1 MTRVLI
7 AEDSPTQAEQ
17 LRSILE
23 SEGFVVDHAPDGER
37 AWHMFSES
45 QAPYD
50 MVLSDVLMPGLTGYE
65 LCRAIKDHPE
75 RRGTPVI
82 LLTVLHDA
90 GDIIRGLE
98 CGADNFITKPYEGTY
113 LVRRIRHILSS
124 HVIRE
129 APSIKVGIDIV
140 FMGRRFNISAHKEQI
155 LDFLVSTFEEFVRA
169 KQREMDTRV
178 GEEKRRLVDLE
189 ALTAQ
194 LETAN
199 ARLER
204 LASLDPLTELLNRRG
219 LERVL
224 ASEVNRAQRSG
235 APLVAALLDCDD
247 FKRVNDRLGHAVG
260 DVVLSEVA
268 KRLEASLRPSDHVAR
283 VGGDEFLILLPETRW
298 AEALKVAERVRLAVS
313 EDPLVVFSEPIR
325 VTASLGVALLP
336 YEICSIEEVLTL
348 TRLAI
353 KDSKVSG
360 KNRVSTTE
368 VARGGINGSHYS
380 DVRDLLRQEDC
391 FRAVSQPIF
400 NLSDGSLA
408 GYEFLTRG
416 PTGPFEMPGDFFRVC
431 LESNILTII
440 DLRCLKTC
448 IAATKSM
455 DRSLRFHVNLFP
467 STLLDTPPERLLTL
481 FPTTMDRYSFCVE
494 ISEQQFISDPAVLR
508 HQVQQF
514 RDAGIKVAMD
524 DVGFGRSSLE
534 ALLLLEPDV
543 VKIDPKYVT
552 GISHDP
558 GKERS
563 LRRLV
568 KAVDALGAE
577 LVAEG
582 IEHEH
587 DLVMLREVG
596 VQLGQGFLWGRPS

>member
-17 LRSILE
+17 LRFILE
-23 SEGFVVDHAPDGER
+23 AEGFVVEHAPDGER
-37 AWHMFSES
+37 AWQMF
-45 QAPYD
+45 QASAQPYD

-65 LCRAIKDHPE
+65 LCHAIKDHRT
-75 RRGTPVI
+75 RRATPVI

-113 LVRRIRHILSS
+113 LVRRIRHILTS
-124 HVIRE
+124 HVIRDE
-129 APSIKVGIDIV
+129 PSLKVGIDIV
-140 FMGRRFNISAHKEQI
+140 FMGRRFTISAHKEQI

-169 KQREMDTRV
+169 KQREMETRV
-178 GEEKRRLVDLE
+178 GEEKRRLVELE
-189 ALTAQ
+189 ALAGQ

-224 ASEVNRAQRSG
+224 SSEVNRAQRSG

-260 DVVLSEVA
+260 DVVLTEVA
-268 KRLEASLRPSDHVAR
+268 KRIEASLRPSDHVAR

-298 AEALKVAERVRLAVS
+298 SEALKVAERVRLAVS

-325 VTASLGVALLP
+325 VTASLGVAQLA
-336 YEICSIEEVLTL
+336 YETCSTEEVLTL

-353 KDSKVSG
+353 RDSKVSG

-368 VARGGINGSHYS
+368 VSRGNGNGSHYT

-416 PTGPFEMPGDFFRVC
+416 PTGPFEMPTDFFRVC
-431 LESNILTII
+431 LESNILTIV

-448 IAATKSM
+448 IAATRM
-455 DRSLRFHVNLFP
+455 LDRKLRFHVNLFP

-481 FPTTMDRYSFCVE
+481 FPKTADRYAFCVE

-514 RDAGIKVAMD
+514 RDAGIRVAMD

-552 GISHDP
+552 GIAQDSS
-558 GKERS
+558 KERS

-582 IEHEH
+582 IERED
-587 DLVMLREVG
+587 DLTLLKSVG
-596 VQLGQGFLWGRPS
+596 VQFGQGFLWGRPS

>member
-17 LRSILE
+17 LRMILE
-23 SEGFVVDHAPDGER
+23 HEGFQVDHAADGER
-37 AWHMFSES
+37 AWALFSASRE
-45 QAPYD
+45 PYD
-50 MVLSDVLMPGLTGYE
+50 MVLSDVLMPGMTGYE
-65 LCRAIKDHPE
+65 LCRAIKE
-75 RRGTPVI
+75 RGANPSTPVI

-98 CGADNFITKPYEGTY
+98 CGADNFITKPYEATY
-113 LVRRIRHILSS
+113 LVRRIRHILTSRGVREESS
-124 HVIRE
+124 H
-129 APSIKVGIDIV
+129 KVGIDLV
-140 FMGRRFNISAHKEQI
+140 FMGRRFTISAHKEQI

-169 KQREMDTRV
+169 KQRELETRV
-178 GEEKRRLVDLE
+178 GEEKRRLIELE
-189 ALTAQ
+189 ALTVQ

-204 LASLDPLTELLNRRG
+204 LANLDPLTELLNRRG

-224 ASEVNRAQRSG
+224 ASEVNRAQRTG

-260 DVVLSEVA
+260 DVVLTEVS

-325 VTASLGVALLP
+325 VTASLGVARLP

-353 KDSKVSG
+353 RDSKLAG
-360 KNRVSTTE
+360 KNRVSTAE
-368 VARGGINGSHYS
+368 VARGGGNGGHCA
-380 DVRDLLRQEDC
+380 DVRELLRQEDC

-400 NLSDGSLA
+400 HLGDGSLA

-431 LESNILTII
+431 LESNILTLV

-448 IAATKSM
+448 IAATRDL
-455 DRSLRFHVNLFP
+455 DRKLRFHVNLFP

-481 FPTTMDRYSFCVE
+481 FPTTADRYSFCVE
-494 ISEQQFISDPAVLR
+494 ISEQQFIADPAVLR
-508 HQVQQF
+508 AQVQQF
-514 RDAGIKVAMD
+514 RSAGIKVAMD

-552 GISHDP
+552 GIAHDT

-582 IEHEH
+582 IEHEQ
-587 DLVMLREVG
+587 DLMLLRDVG
-596 VQLGQGFLWGRPS
+596 IPYGQGFLWGRPS